1 MCIFCQIVKGE
12 IPCYK
17 IYEDDK
23 VLVFLDIK
31 PVNPGHCLVIPKKH
45 LENIE
50 EIDEEYLS
58 HLVIIVKKIGNKI
71 KNNLNVLGY
80 NVQVN
85 NDPVAGQE
93 IPHLHFHIIP
103 RHKNDNLKLF
113 PQKNYNTGEAEEIVK
128 KLIKD

>member
-23 VLVFLDIK
+23 VLAFLDIK
-31 PVNPGHCLVIPKKH
+31 PVNPGHTLVIPKKH
-45 LENIE
+45 FKTIE
-50 EIDEEYLS
+50 EINEDYLAY
-58 HLVIIVKKIGNKI
+58 LIKVVKKIGNKL

-80 NVQVN
+80 NIQLN

-93 IPHLHFHIIP
+93 IAHLHFHVIP
-103 RHKNDNLKLF
+103 RLKNDNLKLF
-113 PQKNYNTGEAEEIVK
+113 PQKSYNSGEAEEIVK
-128 KLIKD
+128 KIIKD

>member
-1 MCIFCQIVKGE
+1 MCIFCSIVKGE
-12 IPCYK
+12 IPSYK

-23 VLVFLDIK
+23 VLAFLDIK

-58 HLVIIVKKIGNKI
+58 HLVKIVKKIGNKI

-85 NDPVAGQE
+85 NDPIAGQE
-93 IPHLHFHIIP
+93 IAHLHFHIIP
-103 RHKNDNLKLF
+103 RQKNDNLKLF
-113 PQKNYNTGEAEEIVK
+113 PQKNYNSGEAEEIVK
-128 KLIKD
+128 KLIKE